1 MAKKIFHFKTLII
14 LAAGLAGAL
23 LVLYAW
29 RLPPFDSGV
38 EVTENAYIRGRV
50 TLLAP
55 QLSGYVT
62 DIAVRDF
69 ETVRAGQVLVR
80 IDDRIYARRLEQAEA
95 ELAGRQA
102 ALANADQD
110 RLAAEAR
117 IASAKAAVDSAQA
130 ALTRSRADA
139 GRVDALI
146 SRGAATRAAA
156 DAAHAARDQAAA
168 ALTQAEAAVEV
179 AKQDLQSVIV
189 GRGTLDAAVE
199 AARAAVRLAR
209 IDLDNT
215 RITAP
220 VDGRMGEIGVRLGQ
234 YVTAGTQLAAIV
246 PADRWIIANF
256 KETQL
261 SGMRP
266 GQPVSFTVD
275 ALPGQSFRGR
285 IERFSPATGSEFAV
299 LKPDNATGN
308 FTKVAQRLPVRIAI
322 DHDQPALDG
331 LAPGLSVVVRV
342 DTEGGAGRG

>member
-1 MAKKIFHFKTLII
+1 
-14 LAAGLAGAL
+14 
-23 LVLYAW
+23 
-29 RLPPFDSGV
+29 
-38 EVTENAYIRGRV
+38 
-50 TLLAP
+50 
-55 QLSGYVT
+55 
-62 DIAVRDF
+62 
-69 ETVRAGQVLVR
+69 
-80 IDDRIYARRLEQAEA
+80 
-95 ELAGRQA
+95 
-102 ALANADQD
+102 
-110 RLAAEAR
+110 
-117 IASAKAAVDSAQA
+117 
-130 ALTRSRADA
+130 
-139 GRVDALI
+139 
-146 SRGAATRAAA
+146 
-156 DAAHAARDQAAA
+156 AHAARDQAVA
-168 ALTQAEAAVEV
+168 ALAQAEAAVEV

-322 DHDQPALDG
+322 DGDQPALDG

>member
-110 RLAAEAR
+110 RLAAAETISVQR
-117 IASAKAAVDSAQA
+117 DPTHVPSAIPQ
-130 ALTRSRADA
+130 
-139 GRVDALI
+139 
-146 SRGAATRAAA
+146 
-156 DAAHAARDQAAA
+156 
-168 ALTQAEAAVEV
+168 
-179 AKQDLQSVIV
+179 
-189 GRGTLDAAVE
+189 
-199 AARAAVRLAR
+199 
-209 IDLDNT
+209 
-215 RITAP
+215 
-220 VDGRMGEIGVRLGQ
+220 
-234 YVTAGTQLAAIV
+234 
-246 PADRWIIANF
+246 
-256 KETQL
+256 
-261 SGMRP
+261 
-266 GQPVSFTVD
+266 
-275 ALPGQSFRGR
+275 GR
-285 IERFSPATGSEFAV
+285 I
-299 LKPDNATGN
+299 
-308 FTKVAQRLPVRIAI
+308 RLQV
-322 DHDQPALDG
+322 
-331 LAPGLSVVVRV
+331 
-342 DTEGGAGRG
+342 